1 MKDLIKML
9 KHHEGVRLR
18 PYRCPARLW
27 TVACGRLIDPS
38 HLKVPFEKR
47 LELPIP
53 EGWDRTLTMEEV
65 DGLLAQDL
73 ARFLAGVRRLCTVD
87 DLSPRH
93 LALTSFAFNVGLGN
107 LQASTLRAKHNRGD
121 FDGAADE
128 FLKWN
133 LSAGKVLPGLVIRR
147 KDERAMYL
155 RQV

>member
-1 MKDLIKML
+1 MQELIKML
-9 KHHEGVRLR
+9 KHHEGVMLR

-27 TVACGRLIDPS
+27 TISVGHVIDPS
-38 HLKVPFEKR
+38 HLRVPFEKR

-53 EGWDRTLTMEEV
+53 AGWDRTLTMEEV
-65 DGLLAQDL
+65 DELLAQDL

-121 FDGAADE
+121 FEGAAEE

-133 LSAGKVLPGLVIRR
+133 LSAGKVLPGLVTRR

-155 RQV
+155 RQS

>member
-1 MKDLIKML
+1 MLSNLIDML
-9 KHHEGVRLR
+9 KHHEGVRYR
-18 PYRCPARLW
+18 PYRCGARLW
-27 TVACGRLIDPS
+27 TVGVGHVIDPN
-38 HLKVPFEKR
+38 HLRVPFEKR

-53 EGWDRTLTMEEV
+53 AGWDRRLTDEEV
-65 DGLLAQDL
+65 DSILQQDL

-121 FDGAADE
+121 FEGAAEE

-133 LSAGKVLPGLVIRR
+133 LSAGKVLPGLVTRR
-147 KDERAMYL
+147 KDERAFYL
-155 RQV
+155 RG

>member
-1 MKDLIKML
+1 ML
-9 KHHEGVRLR
+9 RHHEGVKNE

-27 TVACGRLIDPS
+27 TVGVGHVIDPRHIS
-38 HLKVPFEKR
+38 VPFDRR

-53 EGWDRTLTMEEV
+53 AGWGRTLTDEEV
-65 DGLLAQDL
+65 DSILQQDL

-107 LQASTLRAKHNRGD
+107 LQNSTLRMQHNRGEYD
-121 FDGAADE
+121 VAADE

-133 LSAGKVLPGLVIRR
+133 LSAGKVLKGLVIRR
-147 KDERAMYL
+147 NDERALYL
-155 RQV
+155 GASHG

>member
-1 MKDLIKML
+1 M
-9 KHHEGVRLR
+9 LR

-27 TVACGRLIDPS
+27 SCGVGRLIDPS
-38 HLKVPFEKR
+38 HLRVPFEKR

-53 EGWDRTLTMEEV
+53 AGWDRTLTMEEV
-65 DGLLAQDL
+65 DELLAQDL

-121 FDGAADE
+121 FEGAADE

-133 LSAGKVLPGLVIRR
+133 LSAGKVLPGLVTRR
-147 KDERAMYL
+147 KDERAFYL
-155 RQV
+155 RG